1 MSDKY
6 IDKKQ
11 LDWNGSVYI
20 SSYVNDY
27 SDELSKMMNCSKGEI
42 LHIHY
47 GCDYLGIRIASS
59 KSDQGCFYCYER
71 QFNINNSLRIEHS
84 NSYFCEECDYTGSGM
99 RAINHMVQSI
109 VKGLNDDAANRKYTY
124 IIRYKD
130 FSVSRI
136 EVRKLETCKCCGSMI
151 DDYAWVLNMEEE
163 FFEEAGSYRVNKN
176 VNIEGIKDQTYNR
189 TSGLFQYIY
198 KYYRSN
204 YIPIICSEFNDVET
218 GRKIRTF
225 GRSFNMSGVE
235 SSSILEGLERY
246 SGMLPRKRR
255 STVHESYKSIKD
267 AGIDPEKFILNSK
280 PEIEKYG
287 LKRYSSQNK
296 YNWIWAYSWK
306 DKKPVLIPE
315 QIAYY
320 DVNKDSSEKRFVYE
334 TSNGVALGG
343 SRQEAVLYGLYELIE
358 RDAFLL
364 AWFNR
369 YKPVKISVNSIKDE
383 KIIDTIRL
391 VEMNGYKVHIFDI
404 TTENRVP
411 AVWVLIENPAPDAKV
426 RSYSA
431 AGAHT
436 NPYKAI
442 EGGLVEAITSM
453 PIYESFLPKQAERA
467 HLLNRD
473 YSQVTMME
481 DHVLMYS
488 VPESFEPLRYLFERE
503 VYKDI
508 DELYPEWKEV
518 SNERSLTVI
527 LTSILDRIA
536 KYHPDIIFVDQTND
550 LIEKQKL
557 FCAKVIIPSMQ
568 NMYFGEQFKRL
579 NVERIR
585 WGAVQ
590 AGWRDKPLD
599 EKEIS
604 TVPHPFP

>member
-11 LDWNGSVYI
+11 LDWEGPIFI
-20 SSYVNDY
+20 SSYTKDY
-27 SDELSKMMNCSKGEI
+27 SDDLNKMMAEGNMV

-47 GCDYLGIRIASS
+47 GCDYLGIRIASVS
-59 KSDQGCFYCYER
+59 SDQGCFYCYER
-71 QFNINNSLRIEHS
+71 QFNINNSLRIEKS
-84 NSYFCEECDYTGSGM
+84 ESYFCEESEFTASQT
-99 RAINHMVQSI
+99 RALNNIAGAI
-109 VKGLNDDAANRKYTY
+109 VRSLSEDTSNREYTY
-124 IIRYKD
+124 FIKYKD
-130 FSVSRI
+130 YSVNRI
-136 EVRKLETCKCCGSMI
+136 KVRKLEDCKCCGSKV
-151 DDYAWVLNMEEE
+151 DDYAWVLNMDEEL
-163 FFEEAGSYRVNKN
+163 FEGEDGYRVHKN
-176 VNIEGIKDQTYNR
+176 VDLDAIKNLTYNR

-198 KYYRSN
+198 KYYKSN
-204 YIPIICSEFNDVET
+204 YVPIICSEFNDVVT

-225 GRSFNMSGVE
+225 GRSFSMSGVE

-246 SGMLPRKRR
+246 SGMMPRKRR
-255 STVHESYKSIKD
+255 CIVHEKYKTIKD
-267 AGIDPEKFILNSK
+267 TGINPEKFILNSK

-296 YNWIWAYSWK
+296 YNWIWAYSWN

-320 DVNKDSSEKRFVYE
+320 DVNKDSEEKRFVYE
-334 TSNGVALGG
+334 TSNGASLGG

-369 YKPVKISVNSIKDE
+369 YKPVKIATESIRNE
-383 KIIDTIRL
+383 KILDTIRL

-411 AVWVLIENPAPDAKV
+411 AVWVLLENPSPDAKV

-453 PIYESFLPKQAERA
+453 PIYESFLPEQAERA

-473 YSQVTMME
+473 FSQVTMME

-488 VPESFEPLRYLFERE
+488 VPESFDRLGYLFENE

-508 DELYPEWKEV
+508 DELYPEWEEV
-518 SNERSLTVI
+518 KGERSLTVI

-550 LIEKQKL
+550 LIEKQNL

-599 EKEIS
+599 EKDIS
-604 TVPHPFP
+604 NVPHPFP